1 MTRKQVSRTKS
12 LSYSKLADQWEVS
25 FRQHLNE
32 DLPDKEPAM
41 QRSRQSKNSWKRP
54 RVDTTLGKK
63 NAFVDGEVLFNRNIM

>member
-41 QRSRQSKNSWKRP
+41 QRSRQRNNSWKRP